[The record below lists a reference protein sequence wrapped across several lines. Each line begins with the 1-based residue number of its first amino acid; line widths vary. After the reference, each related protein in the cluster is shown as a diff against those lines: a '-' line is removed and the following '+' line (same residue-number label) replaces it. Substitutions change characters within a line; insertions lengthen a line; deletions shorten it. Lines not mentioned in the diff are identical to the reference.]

1 MKKNLFFVCMMV
13 AMMAASVGLSGC
25 SKSDDGGSG
34 GSVPSEYVGTWKCDE
49 YCPSDNMNLEV
60 AMYEEDGWPPTTVT
74 INGDGT
80 CSGSGM
86 VINGNGTCS
95 IKTGNKWEDGYWAI
109 ITFYQNGKMVST
121 ATVET
126 YTNDHR
132 TGYVALQGYPDKLF
146 IFTK

>member
-13 AMMAASVGLSGC
+13 AMMAASVGLTSC
-25 SKSDDGGSG
+25 SKSDSDNVIPGG
-34 GSVPSEYVGTWKCDE
+34 YVGTWTCDE

-60 AMYEEDGWPPTTVT
+60 AMYDEDGWPPTTIT
-74 INGDGT
+74 INGDGS
-80 CSGSGM
+80 CSGSGL

-121 ATVET
+121 ATVKT

-132 TGYVALQGYPDKLF
+132 TGYVALQGYTDKWF

>member
-25 SKSDDGGSG
+25 SKSDSDNVIPG
-34 GSVPSEYVGTWKCDE
+34 EYVGTWTCDE

-60 AMYEEDGWPPTTVT
+60 AMYDEDGWPPTTVT
-74 INGDGT
+74 INGDGS
-80 CSGSGM
+80 CSGSGL

-121 ATVET
+121 ATVKT

-132 TGYVALQGYPDKLF
+132 TGYVALQGYTDKLF

>member
-1 MKKNLFFVCMMV
+1 
-13 AMMAASVGLSGC
+13 MAASVGLGGC
-25 SKSDDGGSG
+25 SKSDSDNVIPGG
-34 GSVPSEYVGTWKCDE
+34 YVGTWTCDE

-74 INGDGT
+74 INGDGS
-80 CSGSGM
+80 CSGSGL

-121 ATVET
+121 ATVKT